1 MTSKVAFYLRSATE
15 NLSDI
20 QKQNR
25 SLQKNLERFGLTNS
39 RISIYC
45 DVKQS
50 GMDCGPEFLRLKN
63 DILAGNVDVVCVARL
78 NRISR
83 SMKGLSN
90 FLNLV
95 RDSRVRFI
103 SPHENIDSNFWNLN
117 ACEVKNENL

>member
-1 MTSKVAFYLRSATE
+1 
-15 NLSDI
+15 
-20 QKQNR
+20 
-25 SLQKNLERFGLTNS
+25 
-39 RISIYC
+39 
-45 DVKQS
+45 
-50 GMDCGPEFLRLKN
+50 MDCGPEFLRLKN